1 MNKEAELKGMIGDG
15 DKDGYDVA
23 VVGSGY
29 GDSIAACQMSNAGI
43 KVCLDGKLKILLVL
57 IMNLLSYFF

>member
-1 MNKEAELKGMIGDG
+1 MNKEAELKGMIDG

-29 GDSIAACQMSNAGI
+29 GDSVAACQMSNA
-43 KVCLDGKLKILLVL
+43 KVCLDG
-57 IMNLLSYFF
+57 SSRFY